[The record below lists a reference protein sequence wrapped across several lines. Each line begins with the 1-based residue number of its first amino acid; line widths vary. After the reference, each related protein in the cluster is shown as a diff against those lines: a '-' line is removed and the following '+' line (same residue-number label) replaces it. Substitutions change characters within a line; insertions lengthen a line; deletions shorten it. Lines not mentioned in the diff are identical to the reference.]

1 MVQGFVLNG
10 FKSIWFVG
18 YRLVFMA
25 FLIILSVSTALA
37 EEAAKEETGK
47 EVVAKQV
54 SLSGDHQ
61 KQQFLAAKR
70 VEARTA
76 NVSDDIFAAGQDLIF
91 DTVSAEHIIAA
102 GMSLN
107 FSDITAD
114 DLVLAGGQM
123 SLSGDVR
130 DDVIAAVCPFCPM
143 GGRLH
148 LTNRLQIGDDARLA
162 GRDIAVDGR
171 IGGHLFAA
179 SEQFTL
185 SGEVVGNANIEA
197 KRIVLTSTA
206 RIGGDLLYAG
216 PSKPELLEGAVV
228 SGEIRQVDAN
238 FSFAD
243 KKSPKNWVM
252 YGILAMLSFIL
263 ALLLLGSA
271 LQIAVPQLLSR
282 AAETASEK
290 PWASIGRGFALALLV
305 PALVVL
311 LLATL
316 IGIPIGLVIMAAY
329 FILLALAFISI
340 SYCIGLYVRK
350 LLGKQAPHLGA
361 GSRVLWT
368 VSGILILMFI
378 GLIPFLG
385 WAISTLALLAGLGAV
400 FSVLQPNF
408 RSPKV

>member
-143 GGRLH
+143 GGGYILR
-148 LTNRLQIGDDARLA
+148 IGCKLETTRVWLA
-162 GRDIAVDGR
+162 GI
-171 IGGHLFAA
+171 
-179 SEQFTL
+179 
-185 SGEVVGNANIEA
+185 
-197 KRIVLTSTA
+197 
-206 RIGGDLLYAG
+206 
-216 PSKPELLEGAVV
+216 
-228 SGEIRQVDAN
+228 
-238 FSFAD
+238 
-243 KKSPKNWVM
+243 
-252 YGILAMLSFIL
+252 
-263 ALLLLGSA
+263 LLLM
-271 LQIAVPQLLSR
+271 V
-282 AAETASEK
+282 E
-290 PWASIGRGFALALLV
+290 LADICLPLPSSSLYPERLLV
-305 PALVVL
+305 MQ
-311 LLATL
+311 
-316 IGIPIGLVIMAAY
+316 I
-329 FILLALAFISI
+329 
-340 SYCIGLYVRK
+340 
-350 LLGKQAPHLGA
+350 
-361 GSRVLWT
+361 
-368 VSGILILMFI
+368 
-378 GLIPFLG
+378 
-385 WAISTLALLAGLGAV
+385 
-400 FSVLQPNF
+400 
-408 RSPKV
+408 